1 MRLILPV
8 LILQTIRAQVEENCE
23 RDDCLK
29 DEPENAML
37 LQAFTD
43 KKYDKNFARDVLQ
56 VSKFETVKACN
67 AVVFGGDGMSP
78 GGPFNHKGT
87 ICGNLELKEGDTQ
100 LCGKTDKDKVACWNI
115 QPGCT
120 ETSNPATR
128 YYTYKWTDGD
138 EIGKF
143 ETITP
148 PTGYGICITG
158 TCTKSGS
165 EKGNSGGG
173 QRCTEI
179 DNPVAGAGVQIK
191 SINAPDPP
199 DISNYRIQYACGCG
213 RGGDPNP
220 DTPNPDTPG
229 GGGDGDPHIHTMK
242 GEHYTLIKQGTFLA
256 FSFKGKEALVA
267 APYASGSEASRAS
280 RVPVDFELFA
290 HYNNGRKSFTR
301 GLLLLDHQNHQAI
314 EMTSEDCRWRVRA
327 GESDWKTLTEW
338 RKSVSKSEV
347 SSDILYK
354 RGSGAYVTGL
364 NISRAEMIMN
374 ISKTEMNA
382 VTTQTQ
388 FQNLGGKTFESYTK
402 AVILINMNTPTGLTD
417 VAKLKVK
424 CFPGYHMNY
433 KVRIY
438 DGKDL
443 PLVGGELGGT
453 SSGPKETAEFLHV
466 GQGTIQ
472 MRSDS
477 GFQYHQKWEELGGS
491 ASAAEYLQDQD
502 DSAPE
507 SSKLM
512 TTPCTESDQHQAKE
526 ICRKAGLKNEATL
539 SFAECVF
546 DVCRAGG
553 DALPELTEIS
563 WHEDD

>member
-56 VSKFETVKACN
+56 VSTLDTNGGCDA
-67 AVVFGGDGMSP
+67 AVFGGN
-78 GGPFNHKGT
+78 GGPFHHNGKV
-87 ICGNLELKEGDTQ
+87 CGDIENANCDLDN
-100 LCGKTDKDKVACWNI
+100 DDVAFCWNI
-115 QPGCT
+115 QTGCT
-120 ETSNPATR
+120 ASSTLDNQ
-128 YYTYKWTDGD
+128 YTYKWEAPEGSNTNVGPSR
-138 EIGKF
+138 
-143 ETITP
+143 TITP
-148 PTGYGICITG
+148 PAGYDYICITG
-158 TCTKSGS
+158 TCTKTG
-165 EKGNSGGG
+165 KANTVGG
-173 QRCTEI
+173 QLCTVI
-179 DNPVAGAGVQIK
+179 SNPVAGGSVTIVSADGT
-191 SINAPDPP
+191 SDL
-199 DISNYRIQYACGCG
+199 SNYRIQYACGQACG
-213 RGGDPNP
+213 GGSSSTASTTN
-220 DTPNPDTPG
+220 TPAGETPPG
-229 GGGDGDPHIHTMK
+229 GGGGDPHIDTMK
-242 GEHYTLIKQGTFLA
+242 GDHYTLIKQGNFLA
-256 FSFKGKEALVA
+256 FSLKGKEALVA
-267 APYASGSEASRAS
+267 APHGSGIHGAS

-301 GLLLLDHQNHQAI
+301 GLLLLDHQNHQAM
-314 EMTSEDCRWRVRA
+314 ELTSEDCRWRVRA

-553 DALPELTEIS
+553 DALPELIDIS